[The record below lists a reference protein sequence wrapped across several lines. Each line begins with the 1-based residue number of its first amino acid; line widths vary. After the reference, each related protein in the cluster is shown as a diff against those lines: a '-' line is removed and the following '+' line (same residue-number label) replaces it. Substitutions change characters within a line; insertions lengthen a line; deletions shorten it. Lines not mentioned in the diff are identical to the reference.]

1 MSECAW
7 ADAERGAGRMA
18 DQIGK
23 YELRGLLGEGA
34 SGSVHLAT
42 DTFSGAE
49 VALKVINPAIFKDP
63 EFGEVLRAQFLN
75 EASLAGKLNHPHIV
89 AILDAVVTE
98 EAGYI
103 AMEYVPGSNLS
114 KYADPANLLSV
125 GDAIEI
131 GFKCCGA
138 LDYAF
143 REGVIHRDIKP
154 ANIMVSGGTEVKITD
169 FGAAF
174 LRSGKVNET
183 VSIGTPAYMSPEQ
196 INGNPLTHKTDMYCV
211 GVVLYELLT
220 GRRPFIADTMPGL
233 IAKVLDEAP
242 AAPADLRASL
252 PRGLSDLV
260 LRALAKNPDDRYP
273 SWADFA
279 LEIASIGK
287 LSVYVTSIPDI
298 EKYAALRGVG
308 ALANLTDAE
317 IWELVKVGRW
327 SRVPARTVLLKEN
340 TTGEALLFLA
350 KGELKVTKQGQLL
363 NVISNG
369 EWFGEMSYIGGGD
382 MVRQATIESMTDATV
397 AEFSVIDLES
407 TSLGCRHHL
416 LRALLRNVVDR
427 LMLSNVRL
435 AKSAR

>member
-1 MSECAW
+1 M
-7 ADAERGAGRMA
+7 AERV
-18 DQIGK
+18 GK
-23 YELRGLLGEGA
+23 YELKGLLGEGA

-42 DTFSGAE
+42 DSFSGAE
-49 VALKVINPAIFKDP
+49 VALKVINPAIFRDP
-63 EFGEVLRAQFLN
+63 EFGEVLREQFLN

-89 AILDAVVTE
+89 AILDAVVTD

-125 GDAIEI
+125 GDAIEV

-154 ANIMVSGGTEVKITD
+154 ANIMVADGTEVKITD
-169 FGAAF
+169 FGAAL
-174 LRSGKVNET
+174 LRTGKVNDT

-196 INGNPLTHKTDMYCV
+196 INGDTLTHKTDMYCV

-220 GRRPFIADTMPGL
+220 GKRPFVAESMPEL
-233 IAKVLDEAP
+233 IGSVLNDKPLAP
-242 AAPADLRASL
+242 SRLRPEL
-252 PRGLSDLV
+252 TGGIDDLV
-260 LRALAKNPDDRYP
+260 MKALAKDPAERYS
-273 SWADFA
+273 SWAEFA

-287 LSVYVTSIPDI
+287 LSVYVHSIPDI
-298 EKYAALRGVG
+298 EKYAALRSVPMLES
-308 ALANLTDAE
+308 LADGE
-317 IWELVKVGRW
+317 IWELVRVANWR
-327 SRVPARTVLLKEN
+327 RVPARTVLLKEDAPGN
-340 TTGEALLFLA
+340 ALLFLA

-363 NVISNG
+363 NIIGSG

-382 MVRQATIESMTDATV
+382 LLRQATIESMTDATV
-397 AEFSVIDLES
+397 AEFSVAELEK
-407 TSLGCRHHL
+407 TSMGCRHLL

-427 LMLSNVRL
+427 LVLSNVRL
-435 AKSAR
+435 SKSAR

>member
-1 MSECAW
+1 M
-7 ADAERGAGRMA
+7 AE
-18 DQIGK
+18 QIGK
-23 YELRGLLGEGA
+23 YELKGLLGEGA

-49 VALKVINPAIFKDP
+49 VALKVINPEIFKDP
-63 EFGEVLRAQFLN
+63 DFGEVLRAQFLN

-98 EAGYI
+98 DAGYI

-125 GDAIEI
+125 GDAIEV

-154 ANIMVSGGTEVKITD
+154 ANIMISGGTEVKITD

-174 LRSGKVNET
+174 LRTGKINDT

-196 INGNPLTHKTDMYCV
+196 INGDILTHKTDMYCA

-220 GRRPFIADTMPGL
+220 GRRPFVSDTMPGL
-233 IAKVLDEAP
+233 IRKVLTENPAP
-242 AAPADLRASL
+242 PSNLRPSL
-252 PRGLSDLV
+252 PAGIDDLV
-260 LRALAKNPDDRYP
+260 LRALSKHPDDRYP
-273 SWADFA
+273 SWAEFA

-287 LSVYVTSIPDI
+287 LSVYVHSIPYI
-298 EKYAALRGVG
+298 EKYAALRAVG
-308 ALANLTDAE
+308 TLANLPDAE
-317 IWELVKVGRW
+317 IWELVKVARW
-327 SRVPARTVLLKEN
+327 RRVPARTVLLKEDAP
-340 TTGEALLFLA
+340 GDALLFLA

-363 NVISNG
+363 NVISGG

-382 MVRQATIESMTDATV
+382 LLRQATIESMTDATV
-397 AEFSVIDLES
+397 AEFSVAELEKA
-407 TSLGCRHHL
+407 SLGCRHHL

-427 LMLSNVRL
+427 LVLSNVRL
-435 AKSAR
+435 AKSVR

>member
-1 MSECAW
+1 M
-7 ADAERGAGRMA
+7 AE
-18 DQIGK
+18 QIGK
-23 YELRGLLGEGA
+23 YELKGLLGEGA

-63 EFGEVLRAQFLN
+63 DFGQVHRSQFLN

-98 EAGYI
+98 DAGYI
-103 AMEYVPGSNLS
+103 AMEYVRGTNLS

-125 GDAIEI
+125 GDAIEV

-174 LRSGKVNET
+174 LRSGKINET

-196 INGNPLTHKTDMYCV
+196 INGNTLTHKTDMYCA

-220 GRRPFIADTMPGL
+220 GRRPFVAGSMPEL
-233 IAKVLDEAP
+233 IRKVLTEAP
-242 AAPADLRASL
+242 VPPSELRASL
-252 PRGLSDLV
+252 PRGIDNLV
-260 LRALAKNPDDRYP
+260 LRALEKNPEDRYP

-287 LSVYVTSIPDI
+287 LSVYVHSIPDI
-298 EKYAALRGVG
+298 EKYASLRAVG

-317 IWELVKVGRW
+317 IWELVKVARW
-327 SRVPARTVLLKEN
+327 SRVPARTVLLEEDAIGG
-340 TTGEALLFLA
+340 TLLFLA
-350 KGELKVTKQGQLL
+350 KGDLKVTKQGQLL
-363 NVISNG
+363 NIISSG

-382 MVRQATIESMTDATV
+382 MLRQATIESMTDATV
-397 AEFSVIDLES
+397 AEFSVADLEG
-407 TSLGCRHHL
+407 TSMGCRHHL

-427 LMLSNVRL
+427 LVLSNVRL
-435 AKSAR
+435 AKTAR

>member
-1 MSECAW
+1 
-7 ADAERGAGRMA
+7 MA

-23 YELRGLLGEGA
+23 YELKGLLGQGA

-49 VALKVINPAIFKDP
+49 VALKVINPAIFRDP

-98 EAGYI
+98 DAGYI
-103 AMEYVPGSNLS
+103 AMEYVPGSNLQ

-125 GDAIEI
+125 GDAIEV

-169 FGAAF
+169 FGAAL
-174 LRSGKVNET
+174 LRTAKINDT

-196 INGNPLTHKTDMYCV
+196 INGNTLTHKTDMYCA

-220 GRRPFIADTMPGL
+220 GRRPFVSETMPDL
-233 IAKVLDEAP
+233 IRKVLNEDPAP
-242 AAPADLRASL
+242 PSKVRPSL
-252 PRGLSDLV
+252 PGGIDDLV

-273 SWADFA
+273 SWAEFA

-287 LSVYVTSIPDI
+287 LSVYVTSIPDL
-298 EKYAALRGVG
+298 EKYASLRAVG

-317 IWELVKVGRW
+317 IWELVKVARW
-327 SRVPARTVLLKEN
+327 SRVPARTVLLKEDAA
-340 TTGEALLFLA
+340 GEALLFLA

-363 NVISNG
+363 NIIGSG

-382 MVRQATIESMTDATV
+382 MLRQATIESMTDATV
-397 AEFSVIDLES
+397 AEFSVADLEG
-407 TSLGCRHHL
+407 TSIGCRHHL

-427 LMLSNVRL
+427 LVLSNVRL

>member
-1 MSECAW
+1 MQ
-7 ADAERGAGRMA
+7 MA

-23 YELRGLLGEGA
+23 YELKGLLGQGA

-49 VALKVINPAIFKDP
+49 VALKVINPAIFRDP

-89 AILDAVVTE
+89 AILDAVVTGD
-98 EAGYI
+98 AGYI

-114 KYADPANLLSV
+114 KYAHPANLLSV
-125 GDAIEI
+125 GDAIEV

-169 FGAAF
+169 FGAAL
-174 LRSGKVNET
+174 LRTGKINDT

-196 INGNPLTHKTDMYCV
+196 INGNTLTHKTDMYCV
-211 GVVLYELLT
+211 GVVLYELLA
-220 GRRPFIADTMPGL
+220 GRRPFVAESMPDL
-233 IAKVLDEAP
+233 IRKVLSDVPAP
-242 AAPADLRASL
+242 PSELRASL
-252 PRGLSDLV
+252 PRGIDDLV

-279 LEIASIGK
+279 LEIANIGK
-287 LSVYVTSIPDI
+287 LSVYVHSIPDI
-298 EKYAALRGVG
+298 EKYASLRAVG
-308 ALANLTDAE
+308 TLANLTDAE
-317 IWELVKVGRW
+317 IWELVKVARW
-327 SRVPARTVLLKEN
+327 SRVPARTVLLKEDAA
-340 TTGEALLFLA
+340 GEALLFLA

-363 NVISNG
+363 NIIGSG

-382 MVRQATIESMTDATV
+382 MLRQATIESMTDATV
-397 AEFSVIDLES
+397 AEFSVADLEG
-407 TSLGCRHHL
+407 TSMGCKHHL

-427 LMLSNVRL
+427 LVLSNVRL

>member
-7 ADAERGAGRMA
+7 AGTGGYPMAE
-18 DQIGK
+18 QIGK
-23 YELRGLLGEGA
+23 YELKGLLGEGA

-63 EFGEVLRAQFLN
+63 DFGEVHRAQFLN

-98 EAGYI
+98 DAGYI
-103 AMEYVPGSNLS
+103 AMEYVRGTNLS

-125 GDAIEI
+125 GDAIEV

-174 LRSGKVNET
+174 LRSGKINET

-196 INGNPLTHKTDMYCV
+196 INGNTLTHKTDMYCA

-220 GRRPFIADTMPGL
+220 GRRPFVAESMPEL
-233 IAKVLDEAP
+233 IRKVLTEAP
-242 AAPADLRASL
+242 VPPSELRASL
-252 PRGLSDLV
+252 PRGIDDLV
-260 LRALAKNPDDRYP
+260 LRALEKHPDNRYP
-273 SWADFA
+273 SWAEFA

-287 LSVYVTSIPDI
+287 LSVYVHSIPDL
-298 EKYAALRGVG
+298 EKYASLRGVG

-317 IWELVKVGRW
+317 IWELVKVARW
-327 SRVPARTVLLKEN
+327 SRVPARTVLLEEDA
-340 TTGEALLFLA
+340 TGGTLLYLA
-350 KGELKVTKQGQLL
+350 KGDLKVTKQGQLL
-363 NVISNG
+363 NIISSG

-382 MVRQATIESMTDATV
+382 MLRQATIESMTDATV
-397 AEFSVIDLES
+397 AEFSVADLEG
-407 TSLGCRHHL
+407 TSMGCRHHL

-427 LMLSNVRL
+427 LVLSNVRL
-435 AKSAR
+435 AKTAR

>member
-1 MSECAW
+1 
-7 ADAERGAGRMA
+7 MA

-23 YELRGLLGEGA
+23 YELKGLLGQGA

-49 VALKVINPAIFKDP
+49 VALKVINPAIFRDP

-98 EAGYI
+98 DAGYI
-103 AMEYVPGSNLS
+103 AMEYVPGSNLQ

-125 GDAIEI
+125 GDAIEV

-169 FGAAF
+169 FGAAL
-174 LRSGKVNET
+174 LRTGKINDT

-196 INGNPLTHKTDMYCV
+196 INGNTLTHKTDMYCA

-220 GRRPFIADTMPGL
+220 GRRPFVSETMPDL
-233 IAKVLDEAP
+233 IRKVLNEDPAP
-242 AAPADLRASL
+242 PSKVRPSL
-252 PRGLSDLV
+252 PGGIDDLV

-273 SWADFA
+273 SWAEFA
-279 LEIASIGK
+279 LEIASIGR
-287 LSVYVTSIPDI
+287 LSVYVTSIPDL
-298 EKYAALRGVG
+298 EKYASLRAVG
-308 ALANLTDAE
+308 TLANLTDAE
-317 IWELVKVGRW
+317 IWELVKVARW
-327 SRVPARTVLLKEN
+327 SRVPARTVLLKEDAA
-340 TTGEALLFLA
+340 GEALLFLA

-363 NVISNG
+363 NIIGSG

-382 MVRQATIESMTDATV
+382 MLRQATIESMTDATV
-397 AEFSVIDLES
+397 AEFSVADLEG
-407 TSLGCRHHL
+407 TSIGCRHHL

-427 LMLSNVRL
+427 LVLSNVRL

>member
-1 MSECAW
+1 
-7 ADAERGAGRMA
+7 MA

-23 YELRGLLGEGA
+23 YELKGLLGQGA

-49 VALKVINPAIFKDP
+49 VALKVINPEIFRDP

-98 EAGYI
+98 DAGYI
-103 AMEYVPGSNLS
+103 AMEYVPGSNLQ

-125 GDAIEI
+125 GDAIEV

-169 FGAAF
+169 FGAAL
-174 LRSGKVNET
+174 LRTAKINDT

-196 INGNPLTHKTDMYCV
+196 INGNTLTHKTDMYCA

-220 GRRPFIADTMPGL
+220 GRRPFVSETMPDL
-233 IAKVLDEAP
+233 IRKVLNEDPAP
-242 AAPADLRASL
+242 PSKVRPSL
-252 PRGLSDLV
+252 PGGIDDLV

-273 SWADFA
+273 SWAEFA
-279 LEIASIGK
+279 LEIASIGR

-298 EKYAALRGVG
+298 EKYASLRAVG
-308 ALANLTDAE
+308 TLANLTDAE
-317 IWELVKVGRW
+317 IWELVKVARW
-327 SRVPARTVLLKEN
+327 SRVPARTVLLKEDAA
-340 TTGEALLFLA
+340 GEALLFLA

-363 NVISNG
+363 NIIGSG

-382 MVRQATIESMTDATV
+382 MLRQATIESMTDATV
-397 AEFSVIDLES
+397 AEFSVADLEG
-407 TSLGCRHHL
+407 TSIGCRHHL

-427 LMLSNVRL
+427 LVLSNVRL

>member
-1 MSECAW
+1 M
-7 ADAERGAGRMA
+7 AE
-18 DQIGK
+18 QIGK
-23 YELRGLLGEGA
+23 YELKGLLGERA

-63 EFGEVLRAQFLN
+63 DFGEVHRAQFLN

-98 EAGYI
+98 DAGYI
-103 AMEYVPGSNLS
+103 AMEYVRGTNLS

-125 GDAIEI
+125 GDAIEV

-174 LRSGKVNET
+174 LRSGKINET

-196 INGNPLTHKTDMYCV
+196 INGDTLTHKTDMYCA
-211 GVVLYELLT
+211 GVVLYELLA
-220 GRRPFIADTMPGL
+220 GRRPFVAESMPAL
-233 IAKVLDEAP
+233 IRKVLTEAP
-242 AAPADLRASL
+242 VPPSELRASL
-252 PRGLSDLV
+252 PRGIDDLV
-260 LRALAKNPDDRYP
+260 LRALEKNPEDRYP

-287 LSVYVTSIPDI
+287 LSVYVHSIPDL
-298 EKYAALRGVG
+298 EKYASLRGVG
-308 ALANLTDAE
+308 TLANLTDAE
-317 IWELVKVGRW
+317 IWELVKVARW
-327 SRVPARTVLLKEN
+327 SRVPARTVLLEGDAVGG
-340 TTGEALLFLA
+340 TLLFLA
-350 KGELKVTKQGQLL
+350 KGDLKVTKQGQLL
-363 NVISNG
+363 NIISSG

-382 MVRQATIESMTDATV
+382 MLRQATIESMTDATV
-397 AEFSVIDLES
+397 AEFSVPDLEG
-407 TSLGCRHHL
+407 TSMGCRHHL

-427 LMLSNVRL
+427 LVLSNVRL
-435 AKSAR
+435 AKTAR

>member
-1 MSECAW
+1 
-7 ADAERGAGRMA
+7 MA
-18 DQIGK
+18 QRVGK
-23 YELRGLLGEGA
+23 YELKALLGEGA

-42 DTFSGAE
+42 DSFSGAE
-49 VALKVINPAIFKDP
+49 VALKVINPAIFMDP
-63 EFGEVLRAQFLN
+63 EFGEVLREQFLN

-98 EAGYI
+98 DAGYI

-125 GDAIEI
+125 GDAIEV

-154 ANIMVSGGTEVKITD
+154 ANIMIAGGTEVKITD
-169 FGAAF
+169 FGAAL
-174 LRSGKVNET
+174 LRTGKINDT

-196 INGNPLTHKTDMYCV
+196 INGNTLTHKTDMYCV

-220 GRRPFIADTMPGL
+220 GKRPFVADSMPAL
-233 IAKVLDEAP
+233 ISSVLRDTPLVPSKVRP
-242 AAPADLRASL
+242 SL
-252 PRGLSDLV
+252 PGGIDDLV
-260 LRALAKNPDDRYP
+260 MKALAKNPEERYH
-273 SWADFA
+273 SWAEFA

-287 LSVYVTSIPDI
+287 LSVYVHSIPDI
-298 EKYAALRGVG
+298 EKYAALRAVSTLEG
-308 ALANLTDAE
+308 LADSE
-317 IWELVKVGRW
+317 IWELVKVAHW
-327 SRVPARTVLLKEN
+327 KRVPARTVLLQEDA
-340 TTGEALLFLA
+340 TGDALLFLA

-363 NVISNG
+363 NVISSG

-382 MVRQATIESMTDATV
+382 MLRQATIESMTDATV
-397 AEFSVIDLES
+397 AEFTVAELEK
-407 TSLGCRHHL
+407 TSLGCKHHL

-427 LMLSNVRL
+427 LVLSNVRL
-435 AKSAR
+435 AKSTR